1 MVCVKGPGSSRSVQ
15 ILLDTGSELSFIDK
29 QLTDELKLKSTGSKT
44 LRINTLGSN
53 QTKED
58 VYEQVNANLQDT
70 RKGQHPLTLF
80 KSNIITTSRTQGQ
93 LQKRD
98 WTFIRRNGVE
108 VSQPKGPTFPQ
119 ILLGCD
125 QLWNIRTGSMI
136 KLRSGL
142 HLIATKF
149 GYMISG
155 KQSNEDAGDT
165 TLLAVA
171 TEEEEKERWDRL
183 WTLESVG
190 LQEYTG
196 TLKNEKELTDKA
208 VLKRDSRQTEGWI

>member
-1 MVCVKGPGSSRSVQ
+1 
-15 ILLDTGSELSFIDK
+15 
-29 QLTDELKLKSTGSKT
+29 
-44 LRINTLGSN
+44 
-53 QTKED
+53 
-58 VYEQVNANLQDT
+58 
-70 RKGQHPLTLF
+70 
-80 KSNIITTSRTQGQ
+80 
-93 LQKRD
+93 
-98 WTFIRRNGVE
+98 
-108 VSQPKGPTFPQ
+108 
-119 ILLGCD
+119 
-125 QLWNIRTGSMI
+125 
-136 KLRSGL
+136 
-142 HLIATKF
+142 
-149 GYMISG
+149 MISG